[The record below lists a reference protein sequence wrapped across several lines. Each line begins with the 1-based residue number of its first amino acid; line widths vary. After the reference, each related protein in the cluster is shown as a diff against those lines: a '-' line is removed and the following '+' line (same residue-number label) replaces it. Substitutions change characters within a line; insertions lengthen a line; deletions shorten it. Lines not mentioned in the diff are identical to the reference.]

1 MEQGRKRSILDVA
14 HVTSRGKSYRITL
27 PRKVAESIQINGDD
41 EILVFFKEDD
51 GTVTLEK
58 MRKQ

>member
-1 MEQGRKRSILDVA
+1 MEQGRKRAILDVA

-27 PRKVAESIQINGDD
+27 PRKVADTIQIDGED
-41 EILVFFKEDD
+41 EILVFFKDPD

-58 MRKQ
+58 MKK